1 VLARLAVAALLASAT
16 ITAVAPNPASDG
28 DAGEFVAVTF
38 DEPTNTTGWTL
49 ADGDSAAALPNR
61 TLSGTVALATRP
73 AAARNRTEHPVVALN
88 GSLALAN
95 GGETVALRAG
105 NRTVDELA
113 YADAPTAERWDG
125 DAWTPLGASAFAPL
139 AAKNV
144 SVTAFALPDAA
155 GPPLDVLEAA
165 DRRLYLAGYTFT
177 SARATR
183 ALVAA
188 AERGVAV
195 RVLVEGGVA
204 GGAPNPEDERLD
216 ALRAAGVDVRVLDG
230 ERARYSFHHAKY
242 AVADDR
248 AVVLSENW
256 KPSGTGGHGNRGW
269 GVTVEDARIAD
280 YLGRVFRDDTGWA
293 DAKPWRAVR
302 ENFTVV
308 DGEPAT
314 DSYPTRFPAID
325 AEADRVRVL
334 VAPDNARAGVRDL
347 VASADE
353 SLVVE
358 QASLDPNSA
367 FTNWTIDAAR
377 RGVRVRVLLSG
388 KWYARDGNRNTT
400 DRLNR
405 VAAAE
410 GLNLDARLVEPR
422 SRFEKVHAKGAVV
435 DGERALVGSLN
446 WNEHAATENREVV
459 VVVADDAVARHF
471 QRVFRADWRG
481 GAWRL
486 PLLLAAAVAA
496 AAVFAVGC
504 VGRVQFGA
512 DNGVGRGGFWQE
524 EQRENAGGGDE
535 PD

>member
-1 VLARLAVAALLASAT
+1 MLARLAVAALLASAT

-49 ADGDSAAALPNR
+49 ADSNDAANLPNR
-61 TLSGTVALATRP
+61 TLSGAVALSTQP
-73 AAARNRTEHPVVALN
+73 AAARNRTDLPVVGLN

-95 GGETVALRAG
+95 GGETVELRAG
-105 NRTVDELA
+105 NATVDELA
-113 YADAPTAERWDG
+113 YANAPTAERWNG
-125 DAWTPLGASAFAPL
+125 SEWTPLGASSFAPF
-139 AAKNV
+139 AAANV
-144 SVTAFALPDAA
+144 SVSAFALPDAA
-155 GPPLDVLEAA
+155 GPPIQTLESA
-165 DRRLYLAGYTFT
+165 DQRLFLAGYTFT

-183 ALVAA
+183 ALAAA
-188 AERGVAV
+188 AERGVDV

-204 GGAPNPEDERLD
+204 GGAPSPEDQRLD
-216 ALRAAGVDVRVLDG
+216 ALRAAGVEVRVLDG

-256 KPSGTGGHGNRGW
+256 KPSGSGGHGNRGW
-269 GVTVEDARIAD
+269 GVTVAD
-280 YLGRVFRDDTGWA
+280 STVADHLAGVFRADTNWA
-293 DAKPWRAVR
+293 DAKSWETVR

-314 DSYPTRFPAID
+314 ESYPTRFPQVD
-325 AEADRVRVL
+325 AEADGVRVL
-334 VAPDNARAGVRDL
+334 VAPDNARSGVRDL
-347 VASADE
+347 VASAEE

-358 QASLDPNSA
+358 QASLDRNGA

-388 KWYARDGNRNTT
+388 KWYVRADNRNTT
-400 DRLNR
+400 ERLNR
-405 VAAAE
+405 VAAE
-410 GLNLDARLVEPR
+410 ESLNLDAKLVEPR
-422 SRFEKVHAKGAVV
+422 SRFEKVHVKGAVV

-459 VVVADDAVARHF
+459 VVVEDDAVADYF
-471 QRVFRADWRG
+471 QRAFRADWRG

-486 PLLLAAAVAA
+486 PVALAAVVAVAAVAA
-496 AAVFAVGC
+496 AACARRIEFGGDSD
-504 VGRVQFGA
+504 VGR
-512 DNGVGRGGFWQE
+512 DGFWQE
-524 EQRENAGGGDE
+524 SRE
-535 PD
+535 

>member
-1 VLARLAVAALLASAT
+1 MLASAT

-49 ADGDSAAALPNR
+49 ADSNDAARLPNR
-61 TLSGTVALATRP
+61 TLSGTVALSTQP
-73 AAARNRTEHPVVALN
+73 EVARNRTEYPVVGLT

-95 GGETVALRAG
+95 GGETVELRAG
-105 NRTVDELA
+105 NHTLSELA
-113 YADAPTAERWDG
+113 YADAPTAERWNG
-125 DAWTPLGASAFAPL
+125 NEWTPLGASSFAPL
-139 AAKNV
+139 AAANV
-144 SVTAFALPDAA
+144 SVSAFALPDAA
-155 GPPLDVLEAA
+155 GPPLDVLESAQN
-165 DRRLYLAGYTFT
+165 RLFLAGYTFT

-188 AERGVAV
+188 AERGVDV

-204 GGAPNPEDERLD
+204 GGAPSPEDQRLD
-216 ALRAAGVDVRVLDG
+216 ALRDAGVDVRVLDG

-256 KPSGTGGHGNRGW
+256 KPSGSGGHGNRGW
-269 GVTVEDARIAD
+269 GVTVVDPAVAD
-280 YLGRVFRDDTGWA
+280 YLAGVFRADIGWP
-293 DAKPWRAVR
+293 DAKPWRGVR

-314 DSYPTRFPAID
+314 ASYPTRFPPVD
-325 AEADRVRVL
+325 ARADSVRVL
-334 VAPDNARAGVRDL
+334 VAPDNARAGVRNL
-347 VASADE
+347 VRSAEE

-358 QASLDPNSA
+358 QASLDRNSA
-367 FTNWTIDAAR
+367 FTNWTLDAAR

-388 KWYARDGNRNTT
+388 KWYARDANRNTT
-400 DRLNR
+400 ERLNR

-422 SRFEKVHAKGAVV
+422 SRFEKVHVKGAVV

-459 VVVADDAVARHF
+459 VVVDDDSVARYF
-471 QRVFRADWRG
+471 QRAFRADWRG

-486 PLLLAAAVAA
+486 PVSLAVVVAIVVAA
-496 AAVFAVGC
+496 AAGC
-504 VGRVQFGA
+504 VRRVEFGG
-512 DNGVGRGGFWQE
+512 DSDVGRDGFWQE
-524 EQRENAGGGDE
+524 NRER
-535 PD
+535 